1 MKKPKAQGQRTQG
14 VKLMISAAALAATLG
29 GWATLSSQATP
40 EMVAAP
46 VAAVVSAPPA
56 WLLNPPPIPTL
67 QAIGTTPAAVQV
79 PGTQPVVVAPA
90 PALREVVVAPARPA
104 PVTTTQSSR

>member
-1 MKKPKAQGQRTQG
+1 MKKPTAPGQRTQG
-14 VKLMISAAALAATLG
+14 IKLMISAAALAATLG

-67 QAIGTTPAAVQV
+67 QAIGTTPATAQAPV
-79 PGTQPVVVAPA
+79 TQPVVDA
-90 PALREVVVAPARPA
+90 PALREVVAVPARPA
-104 PVTTTQSSR
+104 PVTTTRSSR